1 MIINS
6 EFQFHTKNRN
16 CDQVYLGKFK
26 QQTSQSPMPQ
36 LKFALTQQGS
46 LPHASIPLVVSDSLA
61 ATSSTYTINKNHH
74 NRLLGTMAHCQTQP
88 NNQSSSQFG
97 EIEPL
102 LSKYHIIFKFF
113 LC

>member
-1 MIINS
+1 
-6 EFQFHTKNRN
+6 
-16 CDQVYLGKFK
+16 
-26 QQTSQSPMPQ
+26 MPQ

-46 LPHASIPLVVSDSLA
+46 LPHASIPPVVSDSLA

-113 LC
+113 YVKDEHF

>member
-1 MIINS
+1 
-6 EFQFHTKNRN
+6 
-16 CDQVYLGKFK
+16 
-26 QQTSQSPMPQ
+26 MPQ

-88 NNQSSSQFG
+88 NNQSSSRFG
-97 EIEPL
+97 ENL
-102 LSKYHIIFKFF
+102 CF
-113 LC
+113 LNTILYLNFSYVKDEHF